1 MLVADQVALG
11 PEVSPTPF
19 RGTACGLPTVLS
31 VIVIDALRGPDWLG
45 VKATVKVQFAA
56 AARLELQV
64 LVWLKSA
71 ALVPL
76 NAMLLIT
83 TVEVPVFVTVSA
95 WAPLEVPVS
104 CGAKLRLGGE
114 RVSVSGSRSMETL

>member
-19 RGTACGLPTVLS
+19 RGTECGLPTVLS
-31 VIVIDALRGPDWLG
+31 VMVIDALRGPTWVG
-45 VKATVKVQFAA
+45 VKPTVKAQFAP

-64 LVWLKSA
+64 VVWLKSA
-71 ALVPL
+71 ALVPV

-83 TVEVPVFVTVSA
+83 TAEVPVFVTVSA
-95 WAPLEVPVS
+95 WALNAS
-104 CGAKLRLGGE
+104 RWNSGAGNNIFKIIYI
-114 RVSVSGSRSMETL
+114 